1 MRDKKIRHDVKD
13 FIHHVE
19 SLFLYVSV
27 TFRGR
32 MSFREKLAWITLVTV
47 LLSFGAYYGAI
58 FGGLVKHYSPAALHL
73 ALAALIALVLLQVA
87 LTLLAAVTTPKD
99 GRGPRDEREKM
110 IQARSHTIG
119 YYTLMAATAALFI
132 PTHAPGVDMVDI
144 VNFAMLGIVISA
156 VVVAVAQIVMF
167 RRGY

>member
-1 MRDKKIRHDVKD
+1 
-13 FIHHVE
+13 
-19 SLFLYVSV
+19 
-27 TFRGR
+27 

-47 LLSFGAYYGAI
+47 LLCFGAYYGAI
-58 FGGLVKHYSPAALHL
+58 FGGLIRHYSPAALHL
-73 ALAALIALVLLQVA
+73 AIASLILLILLQA
-87 LTLLAAVTTPKD
+87 GLTTLAAVTTPKD

-119 YYTLMAATAALFI
+119 YYTLMIATAALII
-132 PTHAPGVDMVDI
+132 PTHTHGTDMVDI

>member
-1 MRDKKIRHDVKD
+1 
-13 FIHHVE
+13 
-19 SLFLYVSV
+19 
-27 TFRGR
+27 

-47 LLSFGAYYGAI
+47 LLCFGAYYSAI
-58 FGGLVKHYSPAALHL
+58 LSGLVQHYSPAALHL
-73 ALAALIALVLLQVA
+73 ALGALILLVVLQA
-87 LTLLAAVTTPKD
+87 GLTLLAAVTTPKD

-119 YYTLMAATAALFI
+119 YYTLMIATAALFI
-132 PTHAPGVDMVDI
+132 PTHSPGVDMVDI

-156 VVVAVAQIVMF
+156 IVVAIAQIVMF